1 MTTHP
6 RADPPTASVDVLT
19 YLAIDPALGDGP
31 RQRIDTHAAHI
42 FLAGNRAWKLKRP
55 VRYDYLDFSTPDRRG
70 EALKRELELNRRTA
84 PQLYLAIHPITNE
97 SSRLRLDGDGDTV
110 DWLLEMRRFG
120 DEALLANVAARGAL
134 TPALLQQVA
143 DAIVDFHAA
152 AEPGQVGGA
161 DQLRTVLEGNVK
173 SLAAYPALLDRET
186 VDELVSAQ
194 RLALE
199 RHAELLDTRARNGRV
214 VRGHGD
220 LHLANI
226 ALVEGEP
233 VLFDCLEFSDDL
245 ATVDVLY
252 DVAFLVMDL
261 WKAGCEDAANL
272 VANRYC
278 DRSAVDEDGWPLF
291 PLFVSLRAT
300 VRAHVRAAAGPADDA
315 QAYLRLA
322 RDVLG
327 GCGPRLIAVGGRS
340 GTGKTSL
347 ARALAPSLGSPPG
360 ARVLRSDV
368 LRKRLAGVAPEV
380 RLSPDSYTREAS
392 ETVYAATLTLA
403 EQHLRAGDTV
413 IVDAAFLRQD
423 ERGDAAALAERVQVP
438 FTGLWLAAEESV
450 RMMRVAGRTG
460 DASDAT
466 PEVAGRQVEQQVDPS
481 GSWAIVD
488 AGHSIGEVA
497 AQARAAINRD

>member
-6 RADPPTASVDVLT
+6 RAEPPTASIDVLT
-19 YLAIDPALGDGP
+19 FLAGDPVFGDGP
-31 RQRIDTHAAHI
+31 RQRIDTHAAHV
-42 FLAGNRAWKLKRP
+42 FLAGDRAWKLKRP
-55 VRYDYLDFSTPDRRG
+55 VRYGYLNFSSPELRG
-70 EALKRELELNRRTA
+70 AALNRELELNRRTA
-84 PQLYLAIHPITNE
+84 PQLYLAVHRITDE
-97 SSRLRLDGDGDTV
+97 SGSLRLDGDGDTV
-110 DWLLEMRRFG
+110 DWLLEMRRFA

-143 DAIVDFHAA
+143 DAIVDFHTAA
-152 AEPGQVGGA
+152 PPAQVGGA
-161 DQLRTVLEGNVK
+161 NQLRTVLEGNVK
-173 SLAAYPALLDRET
+173 SLAAYPALLDREV

-199 RHAELLDTRARNGRV
+199 RHAELLDARARNGRV

-226 ALVEGEP
+226 ALVDDTP

-245 ATVDVLY
+245 ATVDMLY

-300 VRAHVRAAAGPADDA
+300 VRAHVRAAAGAADDA
-315 QAYLRLA
+315 QRYLQLA

-327 GCGPRLIAVGGRS
+327 SCGPRLIAVGGRS

-347 ARALAPSLGSPPG
+347 ARTLAAPLGSPPG
-360 ARVLRSDV
+360 ARVLRSDI

-392 ETVYAATLTLA
+392 ETVYAATLTLT
-403 EQHLRAGDTV
+403 EQHLCAGDTV

-423 ERGDAAALAERVQVP
+423 ERRDVAALAERVSAP
-438 FTGLWLAAEESV
+438 FTGLWLTAEESA
-450 RMMRVAGRTG
+450 RMRRVASRTG

-466 PEVAGRQVEQQVDPS
+466 PEVAGKQAEQPIDSSQP
-481 GSWAIVD
+481 WTIVD
-488 AGHSIGEVA
+488 AGRSVGEVA
-497 AQARAAINRD
+497 AHARAVMGRG

>member
-6 RADPPTASVDVLT
+6 RADPSSASVDVLT
-19 YLAIDPALGDGP
+19 YIASDPAFGDGP
-31 RQRIDTHAAHI
+31 RQRIDTHAAHVI
-42 FLAGNRAWKLKRP
+42 LAGDRAWKLKRP
-55 VRYDYLDFSTPDRRG
+55 VNYGYLDFSTPDRRG

-84 PQLYLAIHPITNE
+84 PQLYLAVHRITNE
-97 SSRLRLDGDGDTV
+97 SGRLRLDGDGDTV

-152 AEPGQVGGA
+152 AHPRQVGGT
-161 DQLRTVLEGNVK
+161 DQLRTVLEGNAK
-173 SLAAYPALLDRET
+173 SLAAFPALLDRAI
-186 VDELVSAQ
+186 VDELVSSQ

-214 VRGHGD
+214 MRGHGD

-261 WKAGCEDAANL
+261 WNAGCEDAGNL

-300 VRAHVRAAAGPADDA
+300 VRAHVRAAVGADDDA

-347 ARALAPSLGSPPG
+347 ARALAASLGSPPG

-392 ETVYAATLTLA
+392 GRVYAAGITLA

-413 IVDAAFLRQD
+413 ILDAAFLRRD

-438 FTGLWLAAEESV
+438 FTGLWLTAEESA
-450 RMMRVAGRTG
+450 RMKRVAGRTN

-466 PEVAGRQVEQQVDPS
+466 PEVAGMQVEQPVDSSEP
-481 GSWAIVD
+481 WAIVD
-488 AGHSIGEVA
+488 ADHSVGEVA
-497 AQARAAINRD
+497 AQARAAIDRD